1 MNGFSLA
8 RCALARLREARSV
21 WDAIIAHSR
30 SLAIGGLLAAAGSA
44 SAGDD
49 PGPLDYGPLQAMAPG
64 VYVQR
69 GADGAAST
77 ANRGAV
83 ANLGVLV
90 GPTGVIVVNTGSS
103 RAHGEALLA
112 AVARLTDRP
121 VVLAIV
127 TQASPD
133 QVLGN
138 SAFSGRGIAVLAH
151 RDTDSF
157 MREHCDACV
166 ADVKSQADNDA
177 LASTHVAWPTR
188 LSEGSQTLSVGGRT
202 LQILYLGWT
211 KQPGCLAVLDAS
223 SGVLFTGDMASF
235 GVVPQTQ
242 LGHLPAWIDAVGQLQ
257 ALAPALVVPGHGAP
271 GPAAGLVSMREYLQA
286 LLDDTRAAYQRGD
299 GLMETVE
306 QLSLPRFRSWA
317 LYDTQHRRN
326 VHFTYLQI
334 EEQELK

>member
-1 MNGFSLA
+1 LRSATIG
-8 RCALARLREARSV
+8 CA
-21 WDAIIAHSR
+21 
-30 SLAIGGLLAAAGSA
+30 LAAAGSA
-44 SAGDD
+44 LAAD
-49 PGPLDYGPLQAMAPG
+49 DYGPLEPVAPG

-69 GADGAAST
+69 GAMAAAST

-83 ANLGVLV
+83 ANLGVLI

-112 AVARLTDRP
+112 AVARLTDKP
-121 VVLAIV
+121 VVLAID

-138 SAFSGRGIAVLAH
+138 SAFSSRGIAVLAH

-157 MREHCDACV
+157 MREKCDACV
-166 ADVKSQADNDA
+166 ADVKSKADNDA
-177 LASTHVAWPTR
+177 LASTQVAWPTR
-188 LSEGSQTLSVGGRT
+188 LIEGSQTLSAGGRT

-211 KQPGCLAVLDAS
+211 KQPGCLAVLDTS
-223 SGVLFTGDMASF
+223 SGALFTGDMASF

-242 LGHLPAWIDAVGQLQ
+242 LSHLPAWIEALGELQ
-257 ALAPALVVPGHGAP
+257 ALAPSIVVPSHGAP
-271 GPAAGLVSMREYLQA
+271 GPSSELAPMRQYLQL
-286 LLDDTRAAYQRGD
+286 LLDNTRAAYARGD

-306 QLSLPRFRSWA
+306 QLSLPQFRGWA
-317 LYDTQHRRN
+317 LYDAHHRRN

-334 EEQELK
+334 EAQELKK

>member
-1 MNGFSLA
+1 MNELSLD
-8 RCALARLREARSV
+8 RRTPARLREARRV
-21 WDAIIAHSR
+21 WDAIIAHLR
-30 SLAIGGLLAAAGSA
+30 PLASAAALAAAGLA
-44 SAGDD
+44 MAAGGGRHDF
-49 PGPLDYGPLQAMAPG
+49 GPLQAVAPG

-69 GADGAAST
+69 GADAAPSS

-103 RAHGEALLA
+103 AEHGAALLA

-121 VVLAIV
+121 VVLAID

-138 SAFSGRGIAVLAH
+138 AAFTQRGIPVLAH

-166 ADVKSQADNDA
+166 ADVRAKADTDA
-177 LASTHVAWPTR
+177 LASTPVAWPTR
-188 LSEGSQTLSVGGRT
+188 LIEGSQTLSAGGRT

-211 KQPGCLAVLDAS
+211 KQPGCLAVLDTA

-242 LGHLPAWIDAVGQLQ
+242 LGHVPSWIEALGELQ
-257 ALAPALVVPGHGAP
+257 ALAPSVVVPGHGAP
-271 GPAAGLVSMREYLQA
+271 GPATQLASMRQYLQA
-286 LLDDTRAAYQRGD
+286 LLESTQAAYARGD
-299 GLMETVE
+299 GLMEAVD
-306 QLSLPRFRSWA
+306 QLNLPQFRGWA
-317 LYDTQHRRN
+317 LYDAHHRRN

-334 EEQELK
+334 EEQDLKK